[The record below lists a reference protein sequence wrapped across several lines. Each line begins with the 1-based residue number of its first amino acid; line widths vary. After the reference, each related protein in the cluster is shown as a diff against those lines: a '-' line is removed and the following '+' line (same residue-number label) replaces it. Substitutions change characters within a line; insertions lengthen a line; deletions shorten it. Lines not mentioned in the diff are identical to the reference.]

1 MPEPVAA
8 AVRVL
13 FVTAPADVAPG
24 LVRALVERRLVACGN
39 IVPGVRSIY
48 VWEGEVCDEQEV
60 VLLLETATLRVEAA
74 MQAIRELHPYT
85 CPKIIALDPA
95 AIDRDYATWVAA
107 ATAAT

>member
-1 MPEPVAA
+1 MREPSDA

-13 FVTAPADVAPG
+13 FVTAPAEVAPG

-60 VLLLETATLRVEAA
+60 VLLLETAAPRVEAA

-85 CPKIIALDPA
+85 CPKIVAFDPA
-95 AIDRDYATWVAA
+95 AVDRDYAAWVAT
-107 ATAAT
+107 ATASP